1 MRRLTIS
8 LLLSSITF
16 FCLLSCNPSPISP
29 APPSDLPYGALP
41 IGELES
47 TQITLEST
55 NLLSSDLDLIDLPY
69 LHFLVSEDDETINC
83 HVANQTEGADG
94 QCLTPINITGK
105 ASSIGL
111 GVRNGAIP
119 VRLVGANLGQ
129 IGLDQYGAL
138 EVSPYDLANP
148 LSMTGTSN
156 VEDAEDANTEWDTL
170 LVYTAYMDIK
180 AQIKQQFWTVRLAFV
195 SQQPA
200 EETDVQTCVDQHYLE
215 AITQNSGLLP
225 AGETTGTYRRGDT
238 LLCKKTTVDET
249 CVDADFQ
256 WLDLDTGTLIST
268 RPANPLQ
275 NAWADQTEITCT
287 SSEESQTLAHGYD
300 LGIGGYDMLASLDE
314 AFKLSAEWGGSC
326 QKTYTYT
333 NPTTGTVQTGNTLSA
348 NFDFDMSDSIFLNNI
363 MDGTLTHSSD
373 AEILT
378 AFSLKQMYLRSL
390 EENPETTGV
399 EAYLSVSANLSVS
412 QDDTLTCPDIA
423 DVDDTLLTGESCT
436 PDGEIR
442 VDCTHEACTPDFEQV
457 GSTIWSSQT
466 AGSCTTYCTKQTCD
480 DYHGVWRT
488 ITCSPDC

>member
-1 MRRLTIS
+1 MRQLTVS
-8 LLLSSITF
+8 NLLSSIIF
-16 FCLLSCNPSPISP
+16 FCLLSCSPSPISP

-41 IGELES
+41 IGELEN

-55 NLLSSDLDLIDLPY
+55 NLLSSDLDLVDLPY
-69 LHFLVSEDDETINC
+69 LHFLVSAEEETTNC
-83 HVANQTEGADG
+83 HVGNQTEGADG

-105 ASSIGL
+105 AASIGL
-111 GVRNGAIP
+111 GVRNGAVP

-148 LSMTGTSN
+148 LSMTGTSS
-156 VEDAEDANTEWDTL
+156 VEDAEETDTQWDTL
-170 LVYTAYMDIK
+170 IVYTAYMDIK
-180 AQIKQQFWTVRLAFV
+180 SQIKQQFWTVRLAFV

-200 EETDVQTCVDQHYLE
+200 DEADIQTCVDEHYLE

-225 AGETTGTYRRGDT
+225 AGETSGTYRRGDT
-238 LLCKKTTVDET
+238 LLCKKSTMDEA
-249 CVDADFQ
+249 CADADFQ
-256 WLDLDTGTLIST
+256 WLDLDTGTLVST
-268 RPANPLQ
+268 RPNNPLQ

-287 SSEESQTLAHGYD
+287 SSEEAQTLDQGYD
-300 LGIGGYDMLASLDE
+300 LGIGGYDMLASLDA
-314 AFKLSAEWGGSC
+314 AFGLSAEWGDAC

-333 NPTTGTVQTGNTLSA
+333 NLTTGTVQTGNTLSA
-348 NFDFDMSDSIFLNNI
+348 NFDFDMSDSIFLNDI
-363 MDGTLTHSSD
+363 LDGTLDSISD

-390 EENPETTGV
+390 EENPETTGID
-399 EAYLSVSANLSVS
+399 AYLSVSANLNVV
-412 QDDTLTCPDIA
+412 QDDSLTCPDIDDVA
-423 DVDDTLLTGESCT
+423 DELLTGTSCS

-442 VDCTHEACTPDFEQV
+442 EDCTHEACSPGFEQV

-466 AGSCTTYCTKQTCD
+466 EGSCTTYCTKQTCD
-480 DYHGVWRT
+480 DYHGAWRT